1 MKKYRDDICRIEKCV
16 NVEVCVGLCPFLR
29 KVNRDSWGKCKE
41 VLFSNLTKSE
51 NLEVRDY
58 KSDIAELAEDIEE
71 REQRRTE
78 RLELILSEPNS
89 EKKFI
94 TLALLAGFKVP
105 EIAVHCRVH
114 RSRIYQIIKKAP

>member
-1 MKKYRDDICRIEKCV
+1 LKKYRDDICRIGKCV
-16 NVEVCVGLCPFLR
+16 NLEVCVGLCPFLR
-29 KVNRDSWGKCKE
+29 HVNGRGKSKE
-41 VLFSNLTKSE
+41 VLLSNLTKSE
-51 NLEVRDY
+51 NLEYRDY

-71 REQRRTE
+71 KEQRRTE

-105 EIAVHCRVH
+105 EIAEHCRVH
-114 RSRIYQIIKKAP
+114 RSWIYQIIKKAP